1 MYPSGDVIGG
11 VEGMTGVEDMTT
23 GVKGTTG
30 AKKGAEATKNGI
42 RNEGKRGDRDLC
54 HRNDGTPVQG
64 SATG

>member
-1 MYPSGDVIGG
+1 
-11 VEGMTGVEDMTT
+11 MTGVEDMTT